1 MIKASEDAL
10 TEMCELKDQVIV
22 QNKAFMA
29 NLEEINGNLIADS
42 KDMRHQQNIQ
52 MQFISDL
59 KKSSQDHQGDIDA
72 LFSRMDKAEDK
83 INEIEK
89 MAVDLG
95 IMKCDKIEFQENL

>member
-42 KDMRHQQNIQ
+42 KDMRHQ
-52 MQFISDL
+52 
-59 KKSSQDHQGDIDA
+59 
-72 LFSRMDKAEDK
+72 
-83 INEIEK
+83 
-89 MAVDLG
+89 
-95 IMKCDKIEFQENL
+95 

>member
-1 MIKASEDAL
+1 
-10 TEMCELKDQVIV
+10 
-22 QNKAFMA
+22 
-29 NLEEINGNLIADS
+29 
-42 KDMRHQQNIQ
+42 